1 MKLPR
6 AHHLSDAE
14 IAAQLLVVRAD
25 LPFLNRESSEARQ
38 LLRMQQSPVGGWQL
52 TAGHPANLRFWTQ
65 RLAAES
71 RIPQIFAGEIAN
83 GMADVLP
90 QATRFPA
97 FTELSLLDDPS
108 LVAEAAGIIAR
119 EARSVG
125 LNVLA
130 GIPFPETDAKLI
142 SKKIVK
148 TTQQFNI
155 ACFAKIAGNDSSG
168 LSGEIGDAASAGFS
182 GVVFDTQ
189 SFDAAISGVQSAKN
203 IITMIDWQEENWQQ
217 SLVSG
222 IALLRIAT
230 ADFGDVHQQIH
241 AAISTNS
248 DLKSVACAAVD
259 RLLRFKKWLHS
270 IRPSQTHPMRPFR
283 EIAHPKHLKFAAFLA
298 KRLTELAK

>member
-14 IAAQLLVVRAD
+14 IAAQLLFVCANV
-25 LPFLNRESSEARQ
+25 PFLNRDSSEARQ
-38 LLRMQQSPVGGWQL
+38 LLRMQQPPVGGWQL
-52 TAGHPANLRFWTQ
+52 TAGHPADLRFWTQ
-65 RLAAES
+65 QLAVES
-71 RIPQIFAGEIAN
+71 RIPQIFAGEIAH

-97 FTELSLLDDPS
+97 FAELLTVDDPS

-130 GIPFPETDAKLI
+130 GIPFPESDAKLQ

-148 TTQQFNI
+148 TMQQFNI
-155 ACFAKIAGNDSSG
+155 ACFVRVAGKGSNTVSG
-168 LSGEIGDAASAGFS
+168 DIGDAASAGFS
-182 GVVFDTQ
+182 GVMFDAE

-203 IITMIDWQEENWQQ
+203 IITMIDWQDENWQQ
-217 SLVSG
+217 LLVSG
-222 IALLRIAT
+222 VGLLRIAA

-248 DLKSVACAAVD
+248 ELKSVACAAVD

-283 EIAHPKHLKFAAFLA
+283 EIAHPKHLKFAAFLE
-298 KRLTELAK
+298 KRLSESAK

>member
-14 IAAQLLVVRAD
+14 IAAQLLFVRANV
-25 LPFLNRESSEARQ
+25 PFLNRDSSEARQ
-38 LLRMQQSPVGGWQL
+38 LLRMQQPPVGGWQL
-52 TAGHPANLRFWTQ
+52 SAGHPADLRFWTQ
-65 RLAAES
+65 QLAAES
-71 RIPQIFAGEIAN
+71 RIPQIFSGEIAN
-83 GMADVLP
+83 GIADVLP

-97 FTELSLLDDPS
+97 FAELWTLDDPS

-130 GIPFPETDAKLI
+130 GIPFSESDAKVQ
-142 SKKIVK
+142 SKKTVK
-148 TTQQFNI
+148 TMQQFNI
-155 ACFAKIAGNDSSG
+155 ACFARIAGKGSTTVSG
-168 LSGEIGDAASAGFS
+168 DIGDAESAGFS
-182 GVVFDTQ
+182 GVMFDAE

-217 SLVSG
+217 ILVSG
-222 IALLRIAT
+222 IGLLRIAA

-248 DLKSVACAAVD
+248 DLKSVACVAVD

-298 KRLTELAK
+298 KRLSGSAK